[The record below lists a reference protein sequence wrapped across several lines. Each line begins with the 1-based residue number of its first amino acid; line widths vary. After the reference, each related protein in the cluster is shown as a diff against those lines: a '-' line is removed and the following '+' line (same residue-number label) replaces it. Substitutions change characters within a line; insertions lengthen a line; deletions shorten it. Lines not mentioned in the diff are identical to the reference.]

1 MLSDKVLDS
10 NCQLY
15 YNHEGPHRNNIYG
28 DINMVNGQPWP
39 NMPLD
44 AGWVRFRF
52 LNAAMVRPYL
62 IKIKDSKGA
71 DVADKIC
78 HIIATD
84 GGYRVTPVR
93 FPEMGL
99 QMGVA
104 ERYEVVCNF
113 ADYAGQT
120 LYLW

>member
-10 NCQLY
+10 KCQLY

-39 NMPLD
+39 NMPLA
-44 AGWVRFRF
+44 AGWMRFRF

-71 DVADKIC
+71 DVAQDIC
-78 HIIATD
+78 HVIAAD
-84 GGYRVTPVR
+84 GGYRARSVPFPV
-93 FPEMGL
+93 EGL
-99 QMGVA
+99 QIGVS

-113 ADYAGQT
+113 ESFAGQT